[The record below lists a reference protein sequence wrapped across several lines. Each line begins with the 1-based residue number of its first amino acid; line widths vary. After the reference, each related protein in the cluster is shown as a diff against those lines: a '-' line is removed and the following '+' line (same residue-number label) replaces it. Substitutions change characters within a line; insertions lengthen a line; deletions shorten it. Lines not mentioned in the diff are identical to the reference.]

1 MGTLTSNRICES
13 LKRSCYNILDLR
25 LDQNFIKYDQLK
37 EIDGY
42 IDRNIY
48 LMKIKIK
55 EDHRRLIEGMG
66 NEAEIKRKIAA
77 TIGVLQKLE

>member
-1 MGTLTSNRICES
+1 MRT
-13 LKRSCYNILDLR
+13 
-25 LDQNFIKYDQLK
+25 DQNFIKYDQLK

-55 EDHRRLIEGMG
+55 EDHRKLIEGMG
-66 NEAEIKRKIAA
+66 NEAEIKRKIAG
-77 TIGVLQKLE
+77 TIDILRKLE